1 MRNAVSQ
8 AIAALSRGFAG
19 EARCCVRTGLARAA
33 VLPAGFGDGG
43 MGARGEGPNL
53 GTDIIGPGRTGNRRH
68 PWPAPRG
75 RVGRIAK
82 ADASA
87 QSSRWQAGAAAE
99 NPDRPTGGNMRL
111 LHWVALGLVAG
122 HTGAFAQAN
131 YPNRPIKMIVPL
143 AAASAVDVAARIV
156 TQKMADNLGQQFVI
170 LNLPGASGL
179 IGAEQVAHAEPD
191 GYTIGGFNDSIMTM
205 VPNLQAKMRWDI
217 LKDFEP
223 VSLVATVEWGLI
235 AGNQTGYKT
244 AADLIAA
251 AKAAPGK
258 IDYGSGGPGS
268 PQHLA
273 MAMFASA
280 AGISLTHVPYKGATQ
295 AATDVAAGQIP
306 VGFQGLGT
314 VAALVRGGQLRL
326 IGVCTPARLP
336 QFPDVPTISESGLPG
351 FTFNSWFAIMAPAGT
366 PKDIIAKLNTEVL
379 KALADPEVHKKLEDL
394 GFAVRGSS
402 PAELGAM
409 THEQL
414 AKYARVIKEMGIGN
428 E

>member
-1 MRNAVSQ
+1 M
-8 AIAALSRGFAG
+8 AAGYP
-19 EARCCVRTGLARAA
+19 EK
-33 VLPAGFGDGG
+33 
-43 MGARGEGPNL
+43 
-53 GTDIIGPGRTGNRRH
+53 RR
-68 PWPAPRG
+68 PVTREKL
-75 RVGRIAK
+75 V
-82 ADASA
+82 
-87 QSSRWQAGAAAE
+87 
-99 NPDRPTGGNMRL
+99 MRL
-111 LHWVALGLVAG
+111 LYSLVPALALLVGSAA
-122 HTGAFAQAN
+122 TAQTV
-131 YPNRPIKMIVPL
+131 YPDRPIKMIVPL

-156 TQKMADNLGQQFVI
+156 TQKMSENMGQQIVI
-170 LNLPGASGL
+170 INNPGASGL
-179 IGAEQVAHAEPD
+179 IGAEQVAKAEPD

-205 VPNLQAKMRWDI
+205 VPNLQSKMRWDI

-235 AGNQTGYKT
+235 ANNKTPYKT

-280 AGISLTHVPYKGATQ
+280 AGVSLMHVPYKGATQ

-314 VAALVRGGQLRL
+314 VAALVRAGQLKLLGVTTEKRL
-326 IGVCTPARLP
+326 A
-336 QFPDVPTISESGLPG
+336 QFPDVPTVSESGLPG
-351 FTFNSWFAIMAPAGT
+351 FFFNSWFAMLAPAGT
-366 PKDIIAKLNTEVL
+366 PKEIIARLNAEVL
-379 KALADPEVHKKLEDL
+379 KAVGDPEVRRRLEDL

-402 PAELGAM
+402 AEELRAM
-409 THEQL
+409 TREQL
-414 AKYARVIKEMGIGN
+414 AKYARVIKEMGIAI

>member
-1 MRNAVSQ
+1 MRVLHSFVTALWFLLTSY
-8 AIAALSRGFAG
+8 AIAQ
-19 EARCCVRTGLARAA
+19 
-33 VLPAGFGDGG
+33 PAY
-43 MGARGEGPNL
+43 
-53 GTDIIGPGRTGNRRH
+53 
-68 PWPAPRG
+68 
-75 RVGRIAK
+75 
-82 ADASA
+82 
-87 QSSRWQAGAAAE
+87 
-99 NPDRPTGGNMRL
+99 PDRP
-111 LHWVALGLVAG
+111 
-122 HTGAFAQAN
+122 
-131 YPNRPIKMIVPL
+131 IKVIVPL

-156 TQKMADNLGQQFVI
+156 TQKMADNMGQQFVI
-170 LNLPGASGL
+170 LNQPGASGL
-179 IGAEQVAHAEPD
+179 IGAEAVARAEPD

-205 VPNLQAKMRWDI
+205 VPHLQSKMRWDI

-235 AGNQTGYKT
+235 ANKQASYRT

-258 IDYGSGGPGS
+258 IDYASGGPGS

-273 MAMFASA
+273 MAMFASG

-326 IGVCTPARLP
+326 IGVTTERRMP
-336 QFPDVPTISESGLPG
+336 QFPDVPTVSESGLPG
-351 FTFNSWFAIMAPAGT
+351 FFFNSWFAILAPAGT
-366 PKDIIAKLNTEVL
+366 PKDIVARLNAEVR
-379 KALADPEVHKKLEDL
+379 KAVGDPDIRRKLEDL

-402 PAELGAM
+402 AEELRVM
-409 THEQL
+409 TRDQL
-414 AKYARVIKEMGIGN
+414 AKYGQVIKQMGIAA